1 MRREG
6 SIGNKTPIMVAKEIL
21 LCGIF
26 RWTIFE
32 NSGIGY
38 TRRGIGRP
46 ENLEVVLSTPVVL
59 VGARER
65 SLVHSDTFKRV
76 KLCSI

>member
-38 TRRGIGRP
+38 TRRGPTRHI
-46 ENLEVVLSTPVVL
+46 
-59 VGARER
+59 
-65 SLVHSDTFKRV
+65 FK
-76 KLCSI
+76 CDDPYW